1 MARFAAAVAV
11 IRAVLVGRLVVMFAT
26 IAASIRLVDDPIRPA
41 LALALVTVATMGQ
54 LYLIN
59 RRPAILRLR
68 LGAAALGVIMTLS
81 VLVISGGGLAF
92 YCYALGSCMVAGALL
107 GTGGLLLWLAHAG
120 LGLAM
125 VTQLLRSIEPTARSV
140 LAPFLI
146 AIPVADIIAGLATA
160 ALTAAL
166 TRYIELSIETARA
179 AQRSAAASER
189 TRLAREL
196 HDSVAKTLRG
206 VSFAAVALPSS
217 LRRHPDLA
225 EQLAATVSSGA
236 EAAQREAR
244 ELLSALRRDVPDQPF
259 VDTVQGVCADWAA
272 AHDVPVRLDLAR
284 VEPTVAVRYELTQ
297 ILSEALRNV
306 AQHARAS
313 LVEVG
318 LARDG
323 ELIRLTVRDDGAGFT
338 PPADLSGLSAGGSFG
353 VVGMFERAR
362 TVGGDLTLTS
372 HPGGGTTV
380 VVTAPSGVLTVSE
393 AAGR

>member
-11 IRAVLVGRLVVMFAT
+11 IRAVLVGRLVVMIAT
-26 IAASIRLVDDPIRPA
+26 VAASIRLVDDPLRPA
-41 LALALVTVATMGQ
+41 LALALATVVTGVQ

-59 RRPAILRLR
+59 HRPDILRHR
-68 LGAAALGVIMTLS
+68 LGALTLGVIMTFAM
-81 VLVISGGGLAF
+81 LVISCGGLAF

-125 VTQLLRSIEPTARSV
+125 VTQLLRSIEPGGRGL

-146 AIPVADIIAGLATA
+146 AIPVADVIAGLATA

-166 TRYIELSIETARA
+166 TRYIELSIETART
-179 AQRSAAASER
+179 AQRSAATSER

-206 VSFAAVALPSS
+206 VSFAAVALPTS

-225 EQLAATVSSGA
+225 EQLAATVWMGA
-236 EAAQREAR
+236 ETAQRETR
-244 ELLSALRRDVPDQPF
+244 ELLSALRRDIPDQPF
-259 VDTVQGVCADWAA
+259 VDTVRSVCASWSAA
-272 AHDVPVRLDLAR
+272 SNVPVALDLTR
-284 VEPTVAVRYELTQ
+284 LEPTLAARYELTQ

-306 AQHARAS
+306 AQHAGAT

-318 LARDG
+318 LTHEG
-323 ELIRLTVRDDGAGFT
+323 ELLRLTVHDNGAGFAV
-338 PPADLSGLSAGGSFG
+338 PNDLSGLSAHGSFG
-353 VVGMFERAR
+353 VVGMSERAR
-362 TVGGDLTLTS
+362 TIGGGLTLRS
-372 HPGGGTTV
+372 HPGGGTTI
-380 VVTAPSGVLTVSE
+380 VVTTPSGAPTMPE